1 MRMKDVYQ
9 LLRKKESDA
18 ERLRHEID
26 SLRIAAPL
34 LADDEIEKEL
44 QGESGED
51 NGGDPESR
59 NTGTDGPVFSSN
71 NSESRF
77 WGLMKKQRQA

>member
-9 LLRKKESDA
+9 LLRKKESDV

-26 SLRIAAPL
+26 SLRTAAPL

-44 QGESGED
+44 KGESGED
-51 NGGDPESR
+51 TGAAPESR

-77 WGLMKKQRQA
+77 WGLMKKERQA

>member
-9 LLRKKESDA
+9 LLRKKESDV

-26 SLRIAAPL
+26 SLRITAPL

-51 NGGDPESR
+51 IGAGPESR

-77 WGLMKKQRQA
+77 WGLIKKQRQG